1 MSNKFLS
8 LHFSPKS
15 ITPTAVRSTP
25 DPIRHSTSA
34 LPAAIQQCCMAENRC
49 KPLGKPLQCEVQAAR
64 LPSDRR
70 NVLYCATSIAIFSLC
85 HIKIFLLVY
94 WFVLPKLSADKSLW
108 VHDLWAKR
116 ARAQTPINKQIENLR
131 QLFSVFLFSVFCSPL
146 SYNFLVKFTNGTNKF
161 SHFSL
166 PAIQIWPGSEL

>member
-1 MSNKFLS
+1 
-8 LHFSPKS
+8 
-15 ITPTAVRSTP
+15 
-25 DPIRHSTSA
+25 
-34 LPAAIQQCCMAENRC
+34 MAQNRC
-49 KPLGKPLQCEVQAAR
+49 KPLGKPLQCEVQQAAR

-116 ARAQTPINKQIENLR
+116 ARARRDLNKQTNR
-131 QLFSVFLFSVFCSPL
+131 KSQTVVFCFLVFCSPL

-166 PAIQIWPGSEL
+166 PAIQIWPGSELLWLIRPFYHLTGITASEKQKQNRTEQNPNRFVHKQGENI

>member
-1 MSNKFLS
+1 
-8 LHFSPKS
+8 
-15 ITPTAVRSTP
+15 
-25 DPIRHSTSA
+25 
-34 LPAAIQQCCMAENRC
+34 MAQNRC
-49 KPLGKPLQCEVQAAR
+49 KPLGKPLQCEVQQAAR

-116 ARAQTPINKQIENLR
+116 ARARAETSINKQIENLR
-131 QLFSVFLFSVFCSPL
+131 QLFSVFLFSVRHCLTISWWNLPMAQT
-146 SYNFLVKFTNGTNKF
+146 NFHIFLCQPFKFGLAVNYSG
-161 SHFSL
+161 SL
-166 PAIQIWPGSEL
+166 GPFTI